1 MIRTTTYEKIEERI
15 LERFKIVREVK
26 LEIVDGRLI
35 ANIYPNFETLQVRKI
50 ININDEIKWY
60 VVGDYNLDTI
70 DNVEIDGFKI
80 IQHPLN
86 EKDDEHRDA
95 KSEESEVYKEIKA
108 YLQTVT
114 TADIYPDSH
123 LELDL
128 DLDSLEYV
136 MLFMF
141 LEKSFGVILNE
152 PTFSGLMNMQA
163 LCDWVD
169 EHREHISA
177 QEVAWHELL
186 KKPNKEK
193 LTNSP
198 WIMMLWKAF
207 CWPYFKLYHNFKV
220 LGTERLPEG
229 NFIIAPIH
237 LSMLDGFAVLAALP
251 NPVLRKSFF
260 LAYEGEFGKPHL
272 KPIAKHSQ
280 MLLIDIN
287 KDLSASLQR
296 TAQPLKESK
305 NLVIFPENAR
315 SRDGK
320 LLPFKKFYTILSTEL
335 NIPIV
340 PVILRGTFE
349 AFPTGQDWPKPKPVT
364 VEYLDA
370 IYPEDRDYK
379 TLNDVVEAKIRA
391 AL

>member
-1 MIRTTTYEKIEERI
+1 
-15 LERFKIVREVK
+15 
-26 LEIVDGRLI
+26 
-35 ANIYPNFETLQVRKI
+35 
-50 ININDEIKWY
+50 
-60 VVGDYNLDTI
+60 
-70 DNVEIDGFKI
+70 
-80 IQHPLN
+80 
-86 EKDDEHRDA
+86 
-95 KSEESEVYKEIKA
+95 
-108 YLQTVT
+108 
-114 TADIYPDSH
+114 
-123 LELDL
+123 
-128 DLDSLEYV
+128 
-136 MLFMF
+136 
-141 LEKSFGVILNE
+141 
-152 PTFSGLMNMQA
+152 MQA

-169 EHREHISA
+169 VHRVHISA
-177 QEVAWHELL
+177 QEVAWQELL
-186 KKPNKEK
+186 KKPSKEK
-193 LTNSP
+193 LTKSP